1 MKRIAVVEDE
11 VYMREEL
18 CNMLQKDGYLVE
30 AITEFEDAARLLA
43 ALRPDLV
50 ILDLNLPEI
59 SGFQICQELKNKT
72 AIPILVLTSRDQVK
86 DELQAFQL
94 GADEYLTKPCRKDRL
109 LARVSNILKRYEGR
123 TNLIEGL
130 DFLLDQQTYTLYIHN
145 TSVVLPKNQGKLL
158 VALLASGDALV
169 TTEQLCMALWGTTE
183 YIDENALQVNLTR
196 LKKTMSALEMKQRIV
211 AVRGMGYRL
220 EADDPTIC
228 NEERLLS
235 AISQKEG
242 ESVRFLASVLREYKN
257 ESNNMADAL
266 RDYEEYV
273 EGWAHEAKTPLSLLT
288 MLLDNRNDE
297 ISPSLQAKLDYV
309 RSQLQEDVTQM
320 LYYARLKSSTKDYR
334 FEDVNL
340 NDCLGEV
347 LEDYAPLLEEKQTD
361 REQCHQI

>member
-18 CNMLQKDGYLVE
+18 CNMLQKDGYLAE
-30 AITEFEDAARLLA
+30 AITELEDAARLLA

-72 AIPILVLTSRDQVK
+72 AIPVLVLTSRDHVK
-86 DELQAFQL
+86 DELQAFHL

-123 TNLIEGL
+123 TNLIEGP

-158 VALLASGDALV
+158 VALLSGGDALV
-169 TTEQLCMALWGTTE
+169 TTEQLCIALWGTTE

-196 LKKTMSALEMKQRIV
+196 LKKTMSGLEMKQRIV

-220 EADDPTIC
+220 ET
-228 NEERLLS
+228 
-235 AISQKEG
+235 G
-242 ESVRFLASVLREYKN
+242 V
-257 ESNNMADAL
+257 
-266 RDYEEYV
+266 
-273 EGWAHEAKTPLSLLT
+273 
-288 MLLDNRNDE
+288 
-297 ISPSLQAKLDYV
+297 
-309 RSQLQEDVTQM
+309 
-320 LYYARLKSSTKDYR
+320 
-334 FEDVNL
+334 
-340 NDCLGEV
+340 
-347 LEDYAPLLEEKQTD
+347 AP
-361 REQCHQI
+361 

>member
-18 CNMLQKDGYLVE
+18 CNMLQKDGYLAE

-59 SGFQICQELKNKT
+59 SGFQICQELKNKA
-72 AIPILVLTSRDQVK
+72 AIPVLVLTSRDQVK
-86 DELQAFQL
+86 DELQAFHL

-123 TNLIEGL
+123 TNLIEGP

-158 VALLASGDALV
+158 VALLSGGDALV
-169 TTEQLCMALWGTTE
+169 TTEQLCIALWGTTE

-196 LKKTMSALEMKQRIV
+196 LKKTMSGLEMKQRIV

-220 EADDPTIC
+220 ET
-228 NEERLLS
+228 
-235 AISQKEG
+235 G
-242 ESVRFLASVLREYKN
+242 V
-257 ESNNMADAL
+257 
-266 RDYEEYV
+266 
-273 EGWAHEAKTPLSLLT
+273 
-288 MLLDNRNDE
+288 
-297 ISPSLQAKLDYV
+297 
-309 RSQLQEDVTQM
+309 
-320 LYYARLKSSTKDYR
+320 
-334 FEDVNL
+334 
-340 NDCLGEV
+340 
-347 LEDYAPLLEEKQTD
+347 AP
-361 REQCHQI
+361 

>member
-18 CNMLQKDGYLVE
+18 CNMLQKDGYLAE
-30 AITEFEDAARLLA
+30 AITELEDAARLLA

-72 AIPILVLTSRDQVK
+72 AIPGLVLTSRDQVK
-86 DELQAFQL
+86 DELQAFHL

-123 TNLIEGL
+123 TNLIEGP

-158 VALLASGDALV
+158 VALLSGGDALV
-169 TTEQLCMALWGTTE
+169 TTEQLCIALWGTTE

-196 LKKTMSALEMKQRIV
+196 LKKTMSGLEMKQRIV

-220 EADDPTIC
+220 ET
-228 NEERLLS
+228 
-235 AISQKEG
+235 G
-242 ESVRFLASVLREYKN
+242 V
-257 ESNNMADAL
+257 
-266 RDYEEYV
+266 
-273 EGWAHEAKTPLSLLT
+273 
-288 MLLDNRNDE
+288 
-297 ISPSLQAKLDYV
+297 
-309 RSQLQEDVTQM
+309 
-320 LYYARLKSSTKDYR
+320 
-334 FEDVNL
+334 
-340 NDCLGEV
+340 
-347 LEDYAPLLEEKQTD
+347 AP
-361 REQCHQI
+361 

>member
-18 CNMLQKDGYLVE
+18 CNMLQKDGYLAE

-72 AIPILVLTSRDQVK
+72 AIPVLVLTSSDQVK
-86 DELQAFQL
+86 DELQAFHL

-123 TNLIEGL
+123 TNLIEGP

-158 VALLASGDALV
+158 VALLSGGDALV
-169 TTEQLCMALWGTTE
+169 TTEQLCIALWGTTE

-196 LKKTMSALEMKQRIV
+196 LKKTMSGLEMKQRIV

-220 EADDPTIC
+220 ET
-228 NEERLLS
+228 
-235 AISQKEG
+235 G
-242 ESVRFLASVLREYKN
+242 V
-257 ESNNMADAL
+257 
-266 RDYEEYV
+266 
-273 EGWAHEAKTPLSLLT
+273 
-288 MLLDNRNDE
+288 
-297 ISPSLQAKLDYV
+297 
-309 RSQLQEDVTQM
+309 
-320 LYYARLKSSTKDYR
+320 
-334 FEDVNL
+334 
-340 NDCLGEV
+340 
-347 LEDYAPLLEEKQTD
+347 AP
-361 REQCHQI
+361 

>member
-18 CNMLQKDGYLVE
+18 CNMLQKDGYLAE
-30 AITEFEDAARLLA
+30 AITELEDAVRLLA

-72 AIPILVLTSRDQVK
+72 AIPVLVLTSRDQVK
-86 DELQAFQL
+86 DELQAFHL

-123 TNLIEGL
+123 TNLIEGP

-158 VALLASGDALV
+158 VALLS
-169 TTEQLCMALWGTTE
+169 TTEQLCIALWGTTE

-196 LKKTMSALEMKQRIV
+196 LKKTMSGLEMKQRIV

-220 EADDPTIC
+220 ET
-228 NEERLLS
+228 
-235 AISQKEG
+235 G
-242 ESVRFLASVLREYKN
+242 V
-257 ESNNMADAL
+257 
-266 RDYEEYV
+266 
-273 EGWAHEAKTPLSLLT
+273 
-288 MLLDNRNDE
+288 
-297 ISPSLQAKLDYV
+297 
-309 RSQLQEDVTQM
+309 
-320 LYYARLKSSTKDYR
+320 
-334 FEDVNL
+334 
-340 NDCLGEV
+340 
-347 LEDYAPLLEEKQTD
+347 AP
-361 REQCHQI
+361 